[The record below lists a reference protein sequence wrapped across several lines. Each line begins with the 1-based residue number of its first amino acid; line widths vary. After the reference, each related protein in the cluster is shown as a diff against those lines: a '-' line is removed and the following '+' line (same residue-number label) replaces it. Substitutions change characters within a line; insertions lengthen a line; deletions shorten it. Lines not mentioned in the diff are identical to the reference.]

1 MQKHCQICQHMI
13 DVPFG
18 YPFCN
23 NEDSNNYYKN
33 LDADKDCCKNFE
45 LKEGVKLKV
54 KFGNKEIVRKDKTSE
69 VLKHLKVKGSITSME
84 AIKLY
89 GATRLS
95 AIIFNLRKKGYD
107 IVTHNCETIDRYG
120 HTCTFAKYVLK
131 ED

>member
-1 MQKHCQICQHMI
+1 M
-13 DVPFG
+13 
-18 YPFCN
+18 
-23 NEDSNNYYKN
+23 
-33 LDADKDCCKNFE
+33 
-45 LKEGVKLKV
+45 LKV